1 MKKLTSIQLGLE
13 NCEVIDIPANLV
25 EFLHMTGYDRQ
36 SCWHGRYQN
45 YYEIDVYNEIL
56 IELSPKINL
65 VKQPGM
71 FSDQTSVMQRLAM
84 DDIVSIHLSFEDDKT
99 SEKLASES
107 YYVIWDGPSDYVNSY
122 QDSHINTAGNL
133 CIKIAKKS
141 AADFLK
147 ESIENCGSYAWFEWD
162 QWSSCK
168 QEEGNER

>member
-1 MKKLTSIQLGLE
+1 MKTLTSMQLCLE

-36 SCWHGRYQN
+36 LCWHGRYQN
-45 YYEIDVYNEIL
+45 YHEGDVYNEIL
-56 IELSPKINL
+56 MELNPNVDQ

-71 FSDQTSVMQRLAM
+71 FSDQIGVMQRLAM
-84 DDIVSIHLSFEDDKT
+84 DDIVSIHLRFEDDKT
-99 SEKLASES
+99 NEKLASEE
-107 YYVIWDGPSDYVNSY
+107 YYVMWDGPSDYINSY
-122 QDSHINTAGNL
+122 QDSHINSAGNL

>member
-1 MKKLTSIQLGLE
+1 MKKLASIQFGLE

-25 EFLHMTGYDRQ
+25 EFLHMTGYDHQ
-36 SCWHGRYQN
+36 SCWNGRYQH
-45 YYEIDVYNEIL
+45 YHEGDVYNEIL
-56 IELSPKINL
+56 IELSPEINL

-99 SEKLASES
+99 SERLASES
-107 YYVIWDGPSDYVNSY
+107 CYVIWDGPSNYVNSC
-122 QDSHINTAGNL
+122 QDAHINSAGNL

-147 ESIENCGSYAWFEWD
+147 ESIENCGSYSWFEWD